1 MPVDGIFIIRTIVS
15 TAIAAVDRVCIMDS
29 DAIYT
34 GIAIDKIAIVRL
46 NGIATIRV
54 FSRITPSTMNLIAV
68 TSGNFISVSTTV
80 DIAIKA
86 SNRNDIIIV
95 ATVDTPRITA
105 CNCNVVDIIA
115 AVNSVIDIIILF
127 NVIGTGITEDI
138 IPRAIHRDI
147 VCTII
152 TMDSITSTSN
162 RDFIIT
168 IPSINYMATIA
179 SDIKEIW
186 IGYAINR
193 SSITT

>member
-1 MPVDGIFIIRTIVS
+1 
-15 TAIAAVDRVCIMDS
+15 MDS

-54 FSRITPSTMNLIAV
+54 FSRITPSTMNLIVV

-115 AVNSVIDIIILF
+115 ALNNVIAINRLRNVIDTIITIDM
-127 NVIGTGITEDI
+127 ITCTIYCDSI
-138 IPRAIHRDI
+138 W
-147 VCTII
+147 TII
-152 TMDSITSTSN
+152 TMDNITSTSN
-162 RDFIIT
+162 GDLIST
-168 IPSINYMATIA
+168 TTSINYMATIA

-186 IGYAINR
+186 IGYAISR